1 MYLVVKKFYSM
12 SGVVVSPQIT
22 ILKAFQY
29 FEDAKEYIENKA
41 ASDFDRHC
49 DREEYTNAGNIRYCL
64 SYTPAG
70 IKTEYE
76 VRQMEIET
84 GLPEEL

>member
-1 MYLVVKKFYSM
+1 MYLVVKKFYEM
-12 SGVVVSPQIT
+12 SGVFVSPQTT

-41 ASDFDRHC
+41 TSDFDKHC
-49 DREEYTNAGNIRYCL
+49 DRKEYTDFGNIRYCL
-64 SYTPAG
+64 SYKPARTM
-70 IKTEYE
+70 TEYE